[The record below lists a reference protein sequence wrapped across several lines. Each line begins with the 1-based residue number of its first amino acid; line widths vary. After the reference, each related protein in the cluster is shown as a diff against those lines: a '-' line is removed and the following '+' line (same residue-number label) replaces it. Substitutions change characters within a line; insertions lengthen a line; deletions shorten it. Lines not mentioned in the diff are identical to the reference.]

1 MIMSKEYNKYTFE
14 DFIVDD
20 DFIQWAK
27 CPTVE
32 TDNFWHTFIKNET
45 SKSTT
50 IQKAKLAV
58 QQLAIAAKQTAPIAE
73 IPVIWN
79 GIEED
84 LNAKS
89 ELIVLRSSLK
99 KWAVAASIVLILG
112 LGFWWKFYVSP
123 SENSIYSNLTANS
136 PKPLNEIINTSS
148 NELAVKFPDGST
160 ALLKPN
166 SRLSYHKTFEG
177 KLREVYLAGEAFFE
191 VTKNPKKPF
200 MVYANGLIT
209 KVLGTSF
216 SVKAFEKDKEVIV
229 NVATGKV
236 SVYTQNTA
244 RNQDPEINGVVLTP
258 NQKMIYGKE
267 DKRFIRTLT
276 EKPSVII
283 TDKELQ
289 QFSFHDAPIEQI
301 FLAIEGAYGVKIIFD
316 KDIVSNC
323 HLTTS
328 LTNENLFEKLDI
340 ICAGI
345 EANYKIVDAQIIITG
360 NGCN

>member
-1 MIMSKEYNKYTFE
+1 MIMSKEYKKYTFE
-14 DFIVDD
+14 DFIIDD

-32 TDNFWHTFIKNET
+32 TDNFWHTFIKNE
-45 SKSTT
+45 SSQSTT

-58 QQLAIAAKQTAPIAE
+58 QQLAIAAKQATPIDE
-73 IPVIWN
+73 IPAIWN
-79 GIEED
+79 GIEKD
-84 LNAKS
+84 LNKKS
-89 ELIVLRSSLK
+89 KIIVLGFTWK
-99 KWAVAASIVLILG
+99 KWAIASSIMLVLG

-123 SENSIYSNLTANS
+123 SENSIYSNLTSNS
-136 PKPLNEIINTSS
+136 SNPLNEIINTSP

-160 ALLKPN
+160 ALLKPK
-166 SRLSYHKTFEG
+166 SRLSYNKTFEG

-216 SVKAFEKDKEVIV
+216 SVKAFEKDKEVTV
-229 NVATGKV
+229 NVSTGKV
-236 SVYTQNTA
+236 SVYTQNTS

-258 NQKMIYGKE
+258 NQKMIFGKE
-267 DKRFIRTLT
+267 DKRFIRTLI
-276 EKPSVII
+276 EKPGVII

-289 QFSFHDAPIEQI
+289 QFSFNDAPVEQI
-301 FLAIEGAYGVKIIFD
+301 FLALERAYGVKIIFD
-316 KDIVSNC
+316 KDLVSNC

-345 EANYKIVDAQIIITG
+345 EANYKIVDAQIIITS